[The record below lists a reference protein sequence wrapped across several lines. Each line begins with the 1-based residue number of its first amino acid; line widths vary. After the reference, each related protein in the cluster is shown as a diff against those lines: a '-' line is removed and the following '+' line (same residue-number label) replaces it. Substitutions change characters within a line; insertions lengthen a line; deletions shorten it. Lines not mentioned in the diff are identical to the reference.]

1 MTAVLT
7 RTGPSRQRAYREMAL
22 AALLWGTIGPAAAF
36 VTDHTTLSPIQTSLW
51 RLIVAVI
58 PLAAIALVVGR
69 AAARPS
75 RRLVLGGLA
84 VGAVTGMSQ
93 LAYFGAVVESG
104 IAIPTLIACG
114 LGPILTAVGQTV
126 LFGDRPDAR
135 TLVALAVALSGLVLL
150 MLDSPHTVTVL
161 GVVLSVVSAIT
172 YAAYALSVGPVSR
185 GMSTLNLT
193 AIATIGGALAIF
205 PFILAVDGGPGVP
218 GTAAGWAGI
227 LHLGLIV
234 SCVAY
239 GLYYSSARTLP
250 STHITIL
257 ILLEPLVAALLAV
270 VFFDEHLTVGTIAGG
285 VLMLAAVT
293 ALRGDD

>member
-36 VTDHTTLSPIQTSLW
+36 VADHTALSPVQTSLW

-58 PLAAIALVVGR
+58 PLAAIALVVSR
-69 AAARPS
+69 NAPRPARP
-75 RRLVLGGLA
+75 LVLGGLA

-93 LAYFGAVVESG
+93 LAYFAAVVESG

-126 LFGDRPDAR
+126 LFRDRPDAR
-135 TLVALAVALSGLVLL
+135 TLIALTVALAGLVLL
-150 MLDSPHTVTVL
+150 MLDSPHTVTAL
-161 GVVLSVVSAIT
+161 GIVLSVLSAVT
-172 YAAYALSVGPVSR
+172 YAGYALSVGPVSR

-193 AIATIGGALAIF
+193 AIATVGGALAIL
-205 PFILAVDGGPGVP
+205 PFTFADGGPGVP

-239 GLYYSSARTLP
+239 ALYYSSARTLP

-257 ILLEPLVAALLAV
+257 ILLEPFVAALLAV
-270 VFFDEHLTVGTIAGG
+270 VFFDESLTVGTIAGG
-285 VLMLAAVT
+285 VLMLAAVA

>member
-7 RTGPSRQRAYREMAL
+7 RTGPSRQRAYREMTA

-36 VTDHTTLSPIQTSLW
+36 VSDHTSLSAIQTSLW
-51 RLIVAVI
+51 RLVVAVI

-69 AAARPS
+69 AAARPA
-75 RRLVLGGLA
+75 RGLVLGALA

-93 LAYFGAVVESG
+93 LAYFAAVVESG

-135 TLVALAVALSGLVLL
+135 TLIALAVALGGLAAL

-161 GVVLSVVSAIT
+161 GIVLSVLSAIT
-172 YAAYALSVGPVSR
+172 YAAYALSAGPVSR

-193 AIATIGGALAIF
+193 ALASIGGALAIL
-205 PFILAVDGGPGVP
+205 PFTFADGGPGVP
-218 GTAAGWAGI
+218 GTVAGWAGV

-239 GLYYSSARTLP
+239 ALYYSSARTLP

-270 VFFDEHLTVGTIAGG
+270 VFFDEHLTVGTVAGG
-285 VLMLAAVT
+285 VLMLAAVA

>member
-36 VTDHTTLSPIQTSLW
+36 VTDHTSLSPIQTSLW
-51 RLIVAVI
+51 RLLVAVV
-58 PLAAIALVVGR
+58 PLSAIALVVGR
-69 AAARPS
+69 AAARPA
-75 RRLVLGGLA
+75 RGLVLGALA

-93 LAYFGAVVESG
+93 LAYFAAVVESG

-135 TLVALAVALSGLVLL
+135 TLIALAVALSGLVLL
-150 MLDSPHTVTVL
+150 MLDSPHTVTAL
-161 GVVLSVVSAIT
+161 GVVLSVLSAVT

-185 GMSTLNLT
+185 GMSTLDLT
-193 AIATIGGALAIF
+193 AIASLGGALAIL
-205 PFILAVDGGPGVP
+205 PFTFADGGPGVP
-218 GTAAGWAGI
+218 GTVAGWAGI
-227 LHLGLIV
+227 LHLGVIV

-270 VFFDEHLTVGTIAGG
+270 VFFGEHLTAGTVAGG
-285 VLMLAAVT
+285 VLMLAAVA
-293 ALRGDD
+293 ALRDHDG

>member
-1 MTAVLT
+1 M
-7 RTGPSRQRAYREMAL
+7 GL

-36 VTDHTTLSPIQTSLW
+36 VTEHTTLSPIQTSLW
-51 RLIVAVI
+51 RLLTAVI

-69 AAARPS
+69 AAAKPS
-75 RRLVLGGLA
+75 RALVLGGLA
-84 VGAVTGMSQ
+84 VGAVTGLSQ
-93 LAYFGAVVESG
+93 LAYFAAVVESG

-126 LFGDRPDAR
+126 IFGDRPDVR
-135 TLVALAVALSGLVLL
+135 TLLALAVALSGLALL
-150 MLDSPHTVTVL
+150 MLDSPHTVTAL
-161 GVVLSVVSAIT
+161 GILLSVLSAIT

-193 AIATIGGALAIF
+193 AIATAGGTLAIL
-205 PFILAVDGGPGVP
+205 PFTLADGGPGVP
-218 GTAAGWAGI
+218 GTAAGWAGV
-227 LHLGLIV
+227 LHLGIIV

-239 GLYYSSARTLP
+239 ALYYRSARTLP

-270 VFFDEHLTVGTIAGG
+270 VFFDEHLTVGTIVGG
-285 VLMLAAVT
+285 VLMLTAV
-293 ALRGDD
+293 AGLRGDDETANPGE

>member
-36 VTDHTTLSPIQTSLW
+36 VTDHTSLSPIQTSLW
-51 RLIVAVI
+51 RLLVAVV
-58 PLAAIALVVGR
+58 PLSAIALVVGR
-69 AAARPS
+69 AAARPT
-75 RRLVLGGLA
+75 RGLVLGALA

-93 LAYFGAVVESG
+93 LAYFAAVVESG

-135 TLVALAVALSGLVLL
+135 TLIALAVALGGLVLL
-150 MLDSPHTVTVL
+150 MLDSPHTVTAL
-161 GVVLSVVSAIT
+161 GIVLSVLSAVT

-193 AIATIGGALAIF
+193 AIASLGGALAIL
-205 PFILAVDGGPGVP
+205 PFTFADGGPGVP
-218 GTAAGWAGI
+218 GTVAGWAGI
-227 LHLGLIV
+227 LHLGVIV

-270 VFFDEHLTVGTIAGG
+270 VFFGEHLTAGTIAGG
-285 VLMLAAVT
+285 VLMLAAVA
-293 ALRGDD
+293 ALRDHDG

>member
-7 RTGPSRQRAYREMAL
+7 RTGPSRQRAYREMTA

-36 VTDHTTLSPIQTSLW
+36 VSDHTSLSAIQTSLW
-51 RLIVAVI
+51 RLVVAVI

-69 AAARPS
+69 AAARPA
-75 RRLVLGGLA
+75 RGLVLGALA

-93 LAYFGAVVESG
+93 LAYFAAVVESG

-135 TLVALAVALSGLVLL
+135 TLIALAVALGGLAAL

-161 GVVLSVVSAIT
+161 GIVLSVLSAIT
-172 YAAYALSVGPVSR
+172 YAAYALSAGPVSR

-193 AIATIGGALAIF
+193 ALASIGGALAIL
-205 PFILAVDGGPGVP
+205 PFTFADGGPGVP
-218 GTAAGWAGI
+218 GTVAGWAGV

-239 GLYYSSARTLP
+239 ALYYSSARTLP

-270 VFFDEHLTVGTIAGG
+270 VFFNEHLTVGTVAGG
-285 VLMLAAVT
+285 VLMLAAVA

>member
-36 VTDHTTLSPIQTSLW
+36 VTDHTSLSPIQTSLW
-51 RLIVAVI
+51 RLLVAVV
-58 PLAAIALVVGR
+58 PLSAIALIVGR
-69 AAARPS
+69 AATRPARG
-75 RRLVLGGLA
+75 LVLGALA

-93 LAYFGAVVESG
+93 LAYFAAVVESG

-135 TLVALAVALSGLVLL
+135 TLIALAVALSGLVLL
-150 MLDSPHTVTVL
+150 MLDSPHTVTAL
-161 GVVLSVVSAIT
+161 GIVLSVLSAVT

-185 GMSTLNLT
+185 GMSTLDLT
-193 AIATIGGALAIF
+193 AIASVGGALAIL
-205 PFILAVDGGPGVP
+205 PFTFADGGPGVP
-218 GTAAGWAGI
+218 GTVAGWAGI
-227 LHLGLIV
+227 LHLGVIV

-270 VFFDEHLTVGTIAGG
+270 VFFGEHLTAGTVAGG
-285 VLMLAAVT
+285 VLMLAAVA
-293 ALRGDD
+293 ALRDHDG